1 MDLTLSLF
9 SYYAI
14 FCITTLICMLH
25 LQLKAIRTVGIEFGF
40 AGGLV
45 YYGLTAGAILL
56 LAPMFFIVYIFR
68 SERYYNKLIEY
79 LLENFT

>member
-1 MDLTLSLF
+1 
-9 SYYAI
+9 
-14 FCITTLICMLH
+14 MLH

-40 AGGLV
+40 AGGVV
-45 YYGLTAGAILL
+45 YYGLTCGAILL